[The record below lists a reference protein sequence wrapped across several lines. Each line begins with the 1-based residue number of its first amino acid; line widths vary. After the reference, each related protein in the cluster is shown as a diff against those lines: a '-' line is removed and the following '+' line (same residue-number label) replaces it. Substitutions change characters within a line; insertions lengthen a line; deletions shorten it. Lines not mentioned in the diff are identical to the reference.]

1 MSPSL
6 PPFLIK
12 KVPKQENI
20 RQIRALLADPA
31 LHTVCEEAKC
41 PNIGECF
48 ARRTCTF
55 MILGDTC
62 TRSCAFCG
70 VTPGQPPPV
79 DPIEPER
86 LASAVKKLGLNYV
99 VITSVTRDDLA
110 DGGAGHFATTIDV
123 LRSTLHALI
132 IEVLIPDFKGN
143 EEALLVVVNAKPDV
157 LNHNVETVPRLY
169 SEIRPQADY
178 QRSLTLL
185 ASAKRL
191 APAIYTKSGFMV
203 GLGET
208 KEEVAAV
215 LGDLKKFNCDI
226 VTIGQYLPPSRAHR
240 QPSRYVTPAEF
251 AEYQAIGREIGLSQ
265 VVAGPFVRSSYH
277 AEATTNNVKS
287 TGSRQVT

>member
-1 MSPSL
+1 MSPAL
-6 PPFLIK
+6 PSFLVK

-20 RQIRALLADPA
+20 RRLRALLGDGS

-70 VTPGQPPPV
+70 VDRGQPLPS
-79 DPIEPER
+79 DPTEPER
-86 LASAVKKLGLNYV
+86 LAKAVERLGLSYV

-110 DGGAGHFATTIDV
+110 DGGAGQFVATLNA
-123 LRSTLHALI
+123 LRSTFHDLK
-132 IEVLIPDFKGN
+132 IEVLIPDFKGD
-143 EEALLVVVNAKPDV
+143 EKALRIVLDARPDV
-157 LNHNVETVPRLY
+157 LNHNIETVPRLY
-169 SEIRPQADY
+169 PEVRPQADY

-185 ASAKRL
+185 ANAKRL
-191 APAIYTKSGFMV
+191 APAIYSKSGFMV

-215 LGDLKKFNCDI
+215 LGDLKSVNCDI
-226 VTIGQYLPPSRAHR
+226 VTIGQYLPPSKAHR
-240 QPSRYVTPAEF
+240 LPDRYVDPAEF
-251 AEYQAIGREIGLSQ
+251 DAYRQLGLKLGLRQ
-265 VVAGPFVRSSYH
+265 VAAGPFVRSSYH
-277 AEATTNNVKS
+277 AEATINNVKS
-287 TGSRQVT
+287 AGS